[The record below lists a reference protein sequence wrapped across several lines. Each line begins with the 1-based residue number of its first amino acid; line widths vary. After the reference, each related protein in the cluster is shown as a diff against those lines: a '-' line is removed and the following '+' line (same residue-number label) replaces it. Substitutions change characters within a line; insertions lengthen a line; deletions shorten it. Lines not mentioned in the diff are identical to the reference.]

1 VNATDWAILV
11 LRPLLPVLATLMLVP
26 IILWVERRGA
36 GLMQDRPGPN
46 RVGFFGWHAFG
57 LGQPLADALK
67 FFFKEDV
74 TPDHVDAFLYTIS
87 PWIVMFSAL
96 VGFAVI
102 PYGSSIPIAGRVVPL
117 VGADVPIGALFIF
130 AMAGLSVYGIV
141 LAGWSSNN
149 KYSLMGGLR
158 SAAQVISY
166 ELAMTTAGAGVFLAS
181 ASLRLTR
188 VVAAQQSSI
197 LRWNVVPQF
206 FGFIVFTISAF
217 AETNRVPFDLAE
229 PDSVAALFD
238 TAAAIY
244 GGVDASFNV
253 GADMAALMGDS
264 DVVDIELD
272 LWDRVMA
279 VNLRGY
285 VVALKSAIP
294 LMLAR
299 GGGAIVNM
307 SSAAAF
313 QGEPTRPAY
322 ATAKAGIGA
331 LTRHVAA
338 RWGKQGIRCNA
349 VAPGFTATQA
359 IRSVPQWPELEA
371 AALKRMR
378 GNRVGDT
385 EDIASLVAFLIS
397 LEGEW
402 INGQVINIDGGTVL
416 R

>member
-1 VNATDWAILV
+1 MGLRGLAGKVVVVAGGASGIGAATS
-11 LRPLLPVLATLMLVP
+11 
-26 IILWVERRGA
+26 RR
-36 GLMQDRPGPN
+36 
-46 RVGFFGWHAFG
+46 
-57 LGQPLADALK
+57 LADEGCA
-67 FFFKEDV
+67 V
-74 TPDHVDAFLYTIS
+74 V
-87 PWIVMFSAL
+87 
-96 VGFAVI
+96 VG
-102 PYGSSIPIAGRVVPL
+102 
-117 VGADVPIGALFIF
+117 D
-130 AMAGLSVYGIV
+130 
-141 LAGWSSNN
+141 
-149 KYSLMGGLR
+149 
-158 SAAQVISY
+158 
-166 ELAMTTAGAGVFLAS
+166 
-181 ASLRLTR
+181 
-188 VVAAQQSSI
+188 VAADGARRTADEI
-197 LRWNVVPQF
+197 TEA
-206 FGFIVFTISAF
+206 GGTA
-217 AETNRVPFDLAE
+217 TGVPFDLAE

-385 EDIASLVAFLIS
+385 GDIASLVAFLIS